1 MRLLPRSLEYR
12 KDDSPESVGTRL
24 AIWTR
29 DVIAALRGVPDVSY
43 TTVTA
48 TDLPLTVAVDGG
60 GAPRSVLVARVVS
73 GTVTATPGIEWSH
86 INGGFRVDAVYGIT
100 GASRLMLRVEV

>member
-12 KDDSPESVGTRL
+12 TGDTAESIGTRL
-24 AIWTR
+24 AVWTR
-29 DVIAALRGVPDVSY
+29 DVIQSLTRVPDVSY

-48 TDLPLTVAVDGG
+48 TDLPVTVAVDG

-73 GTVTATPGIEWSH
+73 GTVAAAPGIEWSPAAT
-86 INGGFRVDAVYGIT
+86 GFSLTAVHGVT
-100 GASRLMLRVEV
+100 GTPVLTLRVEV

>member
-1 MRLLPRSLEYR
+1 V
-12 KDDSPESVGTRL
+12 ESAGTPS
-24 AIWTR
+24 A
-29 DVIAALRGVPDVSY
+29 VS
-43 TTVTA
+43 
-48 TDLPLTVAVDGG
+48 
-60 GAPRSVLVARVVS
+60 VARVVS

>member
-1 MRLLPRSLEYR
+1 MKSLPRSFEYR
-12 KDDSPESVGTRL
+12 KGDTAENVGTRL

-29 DVIAALRGVPDVSY
+29 DVIAAFKRIPDVTYIEVPIASGGSADVESAG
-43 TTVTA
+43 T
-48 TDLPLTVAVDGG
+48 PSAV
-60 GAPRSVLVARVVS
+60 SVARVVS
-73 GTVTATPGIEWSH
+73 GTVTAAPGIEWSH